1 MCKQIL
7 LLAAAVLVLI
17 LCLRKPREGFAAE
30 DKKDEN
36 KQAQPTEAM
45 KRAVIGVPITDTLCM
60 DYQLVHSTP
69 GMAEY
74 CKNLGTVTNWM

>member
-1 MCKQIL
+1 MCKALI
-7 LLAAAVLVLI
+7 LLAAVVLLAS
-17 LCLRKPREGFAAE
+17 CLLKSKEGFGAE
-30 DKKDEN
+30 
-36 KQAQPTEAM
+36 PTDAM

-74 CKNLGTVTNWM
+74 CRNLGTLTNWM

>member
-1 MCKQIL
+1 MCKALI
-7 LLAAAVLVLI
+7 LLAAVVLI
-17 LCLRKPREGFAAE
+17 ASCLLKSKEGFQTTE
-30 DKKDEN
+30 ESKKPE
-36 KQAQPTEAM
+36 PTDAM

-74 CKNLGTVTNWM
+74 CRNLGTLTNWM